1 MTNAD
6 ESRYD
11 IERRKRIVEGWEK
24 PLAMP
29 RPVPKPGGGK
39 KKKVRQVVEPEE

>member
-1 MTNAD
+1 MN
-6 ESRYD
+6 EGQK
-11 IERRKRIVEGWEK
+11 KRILEAWEK

-39 KKKVRQVVEPEE
+39 KKGRKPKEEPQSEE